1 MFIKRSVR
9 RSKFTRAVFIT
20 ITVLIAIG
28 LVVPLAGLF
37 RGRDDTGGAQST
49 AAVQK
54 SLGERLAELEE
65 KAAGSPGD
73 KELLMELAETYLYAG
88 KPDQAVLTYEK
99 VLAQDPGFSKA
110 RLEMATVYFYSG
122 RYDQSVEQLKKVI
135 ESEPDNADAHYLLG
149 IVLGAGKKDFA
160 AGMGELEK
168 FIALKGEGPE
178 AEKARQIID
187 EWKNIQGQGQAQA
200 RAQKQ

>member
-9 RSKFTRAVFIT
+9 RSRFTRAVFIT

-37 RGRDDTGGAQST
+37 RARDDVSGVQST

-54 SLGERLAELEE
+54 SLQERLAELEE

-73 KELLMELAETYLYAG
+73 RELLMELAETYLYAG

-99 VLAQDPGFSKA
+99 VLEQDPGFTKA

-122 RYDQSVEQLKKVI
+122 RFDQSVEQFKKVI

-149 IVLGAGKKDFA
+149 VVLGAGKKDYA
-160 AGMGELEK
+160 AGIAELEK
-168 FIALKGEGPE
+168 YIELAGEGPG

-187 EWKNIQGQGQAQA
+187 EWKNMSGQDQALDQNL
-200 RAQKQ
+200 KQ